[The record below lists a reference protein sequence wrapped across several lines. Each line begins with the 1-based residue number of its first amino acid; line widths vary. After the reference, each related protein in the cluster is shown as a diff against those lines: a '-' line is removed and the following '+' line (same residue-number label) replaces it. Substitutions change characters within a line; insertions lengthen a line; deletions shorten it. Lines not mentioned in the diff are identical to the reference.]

1 MSKATREVIT
11 SEHAP
16 KAFGPYS
23 QAIRVGDTMY
33 VSGQIGAD
41 PNTSKLVPGGIAAE
55 TRQALTNLT
64 KVLEAGRMSLKCVAK
79 CTVYL
84 GDMNDFPEMNK
95 VYSES
100 EFEGHK
106 THKPVFSVDSFIEEA
121 CVEIEAIAVD
131 AEPSIPGRSVA
142 KLSEIGMGETKA
154 NLVILFAS
162 LTTQKRELKSGYPGE
177 NRRVHVARKIQ
188 SPFMK
193 GDQWTVVQ
201 RQQSLSGAKLFL
213 V

>member
-1 MSKATREVIT
+1 MFTTLVSRHLRPTVLVRSMSKATREVIT

-41 PNTSKLVPGGIAAE
+41 PSTSKLVPGGIAAE

-84 GDMNDFPEMNK
+84 GNMNDFQEMNK
-95 VYSES
+95 VYA
-100 EFEGHK
+100 EFFTEK
-106 THKPVFSVDSFIEEA
+106 QPARAAFQVAKLPLNA
-121 CVEIEAIAVD
+121 AVEIEAIAVD
-131 AEPSIPGRSVA
+131 C
-142 KLSEIGMGETKA
+142 
-154 NLVILFAS
+154 
-162 LTTQKRELKSGYPGE
+162 Q
-177 NRRVHVARKIQ
+177 
-188 SPFMK
+188 
-193 GDQWTVVQ
+193 
-201 RQQSLSGAKLFL
+201 
-213 V
+213 

>member
-1 MSKATREVIT
+1 MFTTFLTRHFRPTTVLVRSMSKATREVIT

-95 VYSES
+95 VYSEFFT
-100 EFEGHK
+100 EKQPARAAFQVAK
-106 THKPVFSVDSFIEEA
+106 LPLNA
-121 CVEIEAIAVD
+121 AVEIEAIAVD
-131 AEPSIPGRSVA
+131 C
-142 KLSEIGMGETKA
+142 
-154 NLVILFAS
+154 
-162 LTTQKRELKSGYPGE
+162 Q
-177 NRRVHVARKIQ
+177 
-188 SPFMK
+188 
-193 GDQWTVVQ
+193 
-201 RQQSLSGAKLFL
+201 
-213 V
+213 

>member
-1 MSKATREVIT
+1 MGKITKEVVT
-11 SEHAP
+11 SPHVKKSASP
-16 KAFGPYS
+16 FS

-95 VYSES
+95 VYSEFFT
-100 EFEGHK
+100 EKQPARAAFQVAK
-106 THKPVFSVDSFIEEA
+106 LPLNA
-121 CVEIEAIAVD
+121 AVEIEAIAVD
-131 AEPSIPGRSVA
+131 C
-142 KLSEIGMGETKA
+142 
-154 NLVILFAS
+154 
-162 LTTQKRELKSGYPGE
+162 Q
-177 NRRVHVARKIQ
+177 
-188 SPFMK
+188 
-193 GDQWTVVQ
+193 
-201 RQQSLSGAKLFL
+201 
-213 V
+213 